1 MENSDDLPSLISEQ
15 RRELMAAE
23 AIDSD
28 FDYAFRLQLQEALA
42 ASLST
47 QPSSSSSSNKPQQ
60 PSPDDVVV
68 LKPIAVL
75 SEELAKLELEITDR
89 KQSEIEMR
97 KMKEDLSRRMHD
109 QKVAREIQRIPDDD
123 WMEWG
128 DNFEKPYNDEGCSKQ
143 QRNVPR
149 NDDEDDD
156 DTVFR
161 LYFKGLVSEE
171 RVRDEKVGLAG
182 IGIAICDPRDNLIF
196 EMSKP
201 LVGNGMNKIA
211 AQIKALIEGLNA
223 AIALDLKCLTYYC
236 DYYPLYQIV
245 SLSSFFFVFGVV
257 PIL

>member
-1 MENSDDLPSLISEQ
+1 MDASDDLQSLLSQQ

-23 AIDSD
+23 AMDSD

-42 ASLST
+42 ASLAS
-47 QPSSSSSSNKPQQ
+47 QPSSSDEPQ
-60 PSPDDVVV
+60 PSSDDAD
-68 LKPIAVL
+68 LKPTTLL
-75 SEELAKLELEITDR
+75 SEELAKLEQEIKDHQ
-89 KQSEIEMR
+89 QSEIEMR

-109 QKVAREIQRIPDDD
+109 QKVAREILRIPEAD

-128 DNFEKPYNDEGCSKQ
+128 DNFEKPFDEGCSK
-143 QRNVPR
+143 RDALR
-149 NDDEDDD
+149 SDE

-171 RVRDEKVGLAG
+171 TLRDERIVLAG

-201 LVGNGMNKIA
+201 LVGNGMNKVA

-223 AIALDLKCLTYYC
+223 AIALDLKRLTYYC
-236 DYYPLYQIV
+236 DYFPLFQFV
-245 SLSSFFFVFGVV
+245 SLSSLSV
-257 PIL
+257 LL